1 MSKLTNQRIREKMK
15 TLPNK
20 NNIKIWQQKLED
32 IENYKIQ
39 GCIIKSKEKII
50 INQEKPN
57 TFFYK
62 HETQK
67 QIKKV
72 KR

>member
-50 INQEKPN
+50 NQEKPN